1 MLRLGL
7 LDEKRMMHLGAYIK
21 KAMSNNGDLD
31 KYGEGKFGAIKGE
44 KVITPGVKSEPS
56 NEFYN
61 DLMSK
66 FAEISAK
73 EDLDKKFVPTTNMGS
88 NISNRKGPSKWK
100 TDPDLPEGWKWKI
113 YRTDPARERKM
124 LLSPDQSKFA
134 SIHSALRQLVMTEG
148 KDEEVAI
155 ITRCL
160 HANKHPEFTL
170 PRFLVK
176 DGWFTTSLL
185 PEGYWLKQK
194 RSERSFLSLTP
205 NFVQLKTMKE
215 LFDHLRQDGHSE
227 ESVAIIQN
235 NYRLWTKDA
244 LYKSYHQKIIPL

>member
-1 MLRLGL
+1 MLRHGL

-21 KAMSNNGDLD
+21 RTLSNNGDSD
-31 KYGEGKFGAIKGE
+31 KYGEGMFGAIEDE
-44 KVITPGVKSEPS
+44 KVITEPS
-56 NEFYN
+56 KEFYN

-73 EDLDKKFVPTTNMGS
+73 EDPDKKFVPTTNIGS

-160 HANKHPEFTL
+160 LSMLTSILSSPSPGSWSRTVGSRRVCCQRATGSNKRGLSAVSSLSRPTL
-170 PRFLVK
+170 
-176 DGWFTTSLL
+176 S
-185 PEGYWLKQK
+185 
-194 RSERSFLSLTP
+194 S
-205 NFVQLKTMKE
+205 
-215 LFDHLRQDGHSE
+215 
-227 ESVAIIQN
+227 
-235 NYRLWTKDA
+235 
-244 LYKSYHQKIIPL
+244 

>member
-1 MLRLGL
+1 MLRHGL

-66 FAEISAK
+66 FAAISAK

-148 KDEEVAI
+148 RNEEVA
-155 ITRCL
+155 RW
-160 HANKHPEFTL
+160 PSSPGSPSPF
-170 PRFLVK
+170 
-176 DGWFTTSLL
+176 
-185 PEGYWLKQK
+185 
-194 RSERSFLSLTP
+194 
-205 NFVQLKTMKE
+205 
-215 LFDHLRQDGHSE
+215 
-227 ESVAIIQN
+227 
-235 NYRLWTKDA
+235 
-244 LYKSYHQKIIPL
+244 

>member
-7 LDEKRMMHLGAYIK
+7 LDEKRMMHLGAYMK
-21 KAMSNNGDLD
+21 RTMSKNGVSD
-31 KYGEGKFGAIKGE
+31 KYGEGVFGAIEEE
-44 KVITPGVKSEPS
+44 KVITPGVKFEPS
-56 NEFYN
+56 KEFYN

-73 EDLDKKFVPTTNMGS
+73 QDPNKKFVPTTNMGS

-148 KDEEVAI
+148 NDEEVAI

-160 HANKHPEFTL
+160 LSMLTSVLSSPSAGSWSRTVGSRRVCCQRATGSNKRGLSAVSSLSRPTL
-170 PRFLVK
+170 
-176 DGWFTTSLL
+176 S
-185 PEGYWLKQK
+185 
-194 RSERSFLSLTP
+194 S
-205 NFVQLKTMKE
+205 
-215 LFDHLRQDGHSE
+215 
-227 ESVAIIQN
+227 
-235 NYRLWTKDA
+235 
-244 LYKSYHQKIIPL
+244 

>member
-7 LDEKRMMHLGAYIK
+7 LDEKRMMHLGAYMK
-21 KAMSNNGDLD
+21 RTMSKNGVSD
-31 KYGEGKFGAIKGE
+31 KYGEGVFGAIEEE
-44 KVITPGVKSEPS
+44 KVITPGVKFEPS
-56 NEFYN
+56 KEFYN

-73 EDLDKKFVPTTNMGS
+73 QDPNKKFVPTTNMGS

-134 SIHSALRQLVMTEG
+134 SIHSALRQLVKMEG
-148 KDEEVAI
+148 RNEEVAI

-160 HANKHPEFTL
+160 LSMLTSVLSSPSAGSWSRTVGSRRVCCQRATGSNKRGLSAVSSLSRPTL
-170 PRFLVK
+170 
-176 DGWFTTSLL
+176 S
-185 PEGYWLKQK
+185 
-194 RSERSFLSLTP
+194 S
-205 NFVQLKTMKE
+205 
-215 LFDHLRQDGHSE
+215 
-227 ESVAIIQN
+227 
-235 NYRLWTKDA
+235 
-244 LYKSYHQKIIPL
+244 

>member
-1 MLRLGL
+1 MLRHGL

-73 EDLDKKFVPTTNMGS
+73 EDLDKKLLPTTNMGS

-113 YRTDPARERKM
+113 YKTDPARERKM
-124 LLSPDQSKFA
+124 LLSPDQIKFA
-134 SIHSALRQLVMTEG
+134 SIHSALRQLVMMEG
-148 KDEEVAI
+148 RDEEVAI

-160 HANKHPEFTL
+160 LSILTSILSSPFSGSWPRTVGSRRNCCQRATGSNKRGPSAVSSLSRPTL
-170 PRFLVK
+170 
-176 DGWFTTSLL
+176 S
-185 PEGYWLKQK
+185 
-194 RSERSFLSLTP
+194 S
-205 NFVQLKTMKE
+205 
-215 LFDHLRQDGHSE
+215 
-227 ESVAIIQN
+227 
-235 NYRLWTKDA
+235 
-244 LYKSYHQKIIPL
+244 

>member
-1 MLRLGL
+1 MLRHGL

-21 KAMSNNGDLD
+21 RTLSNNGDSD
-31 KYGEGKFGAIKGE
+31 KYGEGMFGAIEDE
-44 KVITPGVKSEPS
+44 KVITEPS
-56 NEFYN
+56 KEFYN

-73 EDLDKKFVPTTNMGS
+73 EDPNKKFVPTTNMGS
-88 NISNRKGPSKWK
+88 NVSNRKGPSKWK